1 MLQNQYTIQMPLK
14 PIYTTKHTTVESYH
28 QAHAFQDIRHLPR
41 CRSEMPHRVRRIN
54 KVGCAERL
62 DHAPSTEL
70 PSPRAPKEEP
80 KERGG
85 EINHI

>member
-1 MLQNQYTIQMPLK
+1 
-14 PIYTTKHTTVESYH
+14 
-28 QAHAFQDIRHLPR
+28 
-41 CRSEMPHRVRRIN
+41 MPHRVRRIN

-85 EINHI
+85 VINHI